1 MNNKAFPVIDQTAT
15 GRNIRRLRIE
25 QGLTVRDLQDFFGF
39 EEPQAIYKWQR
50 GESLPSVDNLYA
62 LGSLLEVP
70 IEQILIQKNVPLK
83 INEQQEKACCSDR
96 FCELLLC
103 FPGRQRARQK
113 SESFS
118 HFAMKSLLCGK
129 DVSVRPALSAPAAR
143 RSDMEVSFPARLFR
157 ALGYTVIKT
166 CLQNPVFWR
175 VRF

>member
-118 HFAMKSLLCGK
+118 HFAFFTDLTSSKRL
-129 DVSVRPALSAPAAR
+129 PAR
-143 RSDMEVSFPARLFR
+143 REAQPLCRSTRTSGRRRTSRKGTRR
-157 ALGYTVIKT
+157 A
-166 CLQNPVFWR
+166 
-175 VRF
+175 

>member
-96 FCELLLC
+96 FCELLSC

-118 HFAMKSLLCGK
+118 HFALESQLCGK
-129 DVSVRPALSAPAAR
+129 DVSVCPSLCLHLLPAAAIWKSVFR
-143 RSDMEVSFPARLFR
+143 RGHFR
-157 ALGYTVIKT
+157 ALGCCY
-166 CLQNPVFWR
+166 
-175 VRF
+175 